1 MIPEI
6 GHYPIALALMLSAVQ
21 GIVRLIGA
29 QLNYA
34 KMLERSTGDDCEAAL
49 RYQETAVCQGNAWA
63 GAQRDR
69 MTKPPAAR

>member
-6 GHYPIALALMLSAVQ
+6 GHYPIALALMLSAAQ

-34 KMLERSTGDDCEAAL
+34 KMLERSTGGDRDCEAAL
-49 RYQETAVCQGNAWA
+49 RCQTTAACQGNA
-63 GAQRDR
+63 
-69 MTKPPAAR
+69 